1 MSPQNINHPAQDA
14 MKTDQSLEAI
24 KVLLSDAETTY
35 AHAIARGDWEAMA
48 PAKREVAKL
57 RNMVRKIIME
67 RMS

>member
-1 MSPQNINHPAQDA
+1 

-24 KVLLSDAETTY
+24 KVLLSDAETAY

-57 RNMVRKIIME
+57 RNMVRNIIIE
-67 RMS
+67 RMD